1 MIASK
6 RPRRQE
12 TETLPPEG
20 WLEAMIRL
28 REAHAFDY
36 IVGSVHDISGRWIDY
51 SASDT
56 AALGADLGGTENCA
70 LPISIR

>member
-1 MIASK
+1 
-6 RPRRQE
+6 
-12 TETLPPEG
+12 
-20 WLEAMIRL
+20 MIRL